1 MLDAAKISVKPKAP
15 FDLSTPR
22 DKICKNQ
29 LTWNLKNPLTK
40 ISYEAKMDNLAD
52 FLLYGGIAILCLAL
66 IGKALTG
73 SKRDHDRN

>member
-1 MLDAAKISVKPKAP
+1 
-15 FDLSTPR
+15 
-22 DKICKNQ
+22 
-29 LTWNLKNPLTK
+29 
-40 ISYEAKMDNLAD
+40 MDNLAD